1 MAIYHLTVKTGSRYG
16 GQSALAKSE
25 YIERE
30 GKYAHQD
37 DELAHRESDNMP
49 EWAEEDPRSYWE
61 AADAHER
68 ANGRLFRE
76 VEFALPMELKEGE
89 QIELAREFA
98 RRLTCADNGER
109 LPYTLA
115 VHRGKGENPHAHL
128 MISERANDGIERDA
142 AQWFRRYTART
153 RRRGGRARA

>member
-30 GKYAHQD
+30 GKYEHQD

-49 EWAEEDPRSYWE
+49 EWAEENPRSYWE

-98 RRLTCADNGER
+98 R
-109 LPYTLA
+109 P
-115 VHRGKGENPHAHL
+115 
-128 MISERANDGIERDA
+128 S
-142 AQWFRRYTART
+142 
-153 RRRGGRARA
+153 

>member
-68 ANGRLFRE
+68 ANGSAFPRSGICLAHG
-76 VEFALPMELKEGE
+76 VE
-89 QIELAREFA
+89 R
-98 RRLTCADNGER
+98 
-109 LPYTLA
+109 
-115 VHRGKGENPHAHL
+115 
-128 MISERANDGIERDA
+128 
-142 AQWFRRYTART
+142 
-153 RRRGGRARA
+153 GRAD